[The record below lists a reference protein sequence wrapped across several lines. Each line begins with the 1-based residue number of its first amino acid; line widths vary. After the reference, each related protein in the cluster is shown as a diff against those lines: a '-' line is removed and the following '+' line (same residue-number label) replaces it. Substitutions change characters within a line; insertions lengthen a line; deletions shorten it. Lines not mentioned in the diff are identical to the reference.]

1 LRTYFKVWAALLLL
15 LGMTV
20 GVAYIHLGPL
30 NTAAAITIA
39 IVKAVVI
46 ALYFMHLKYSARL
59 VWVYAGAGF
68 FWLLLMFTFSF
79 GDFLT
84 RSWLPPPT
92 IWLP

>member
-46 ALYFMHLKYSARL
+46 ALYFMHLKYGPRL

-68 FWLLLMFTFSF
+68 FWLLLMLTFSF
-79 GDFLT
+79 GDYLT

-92 IWLP
+92 VWLP